1 MSRLIVVSN
10 RVTPPAGKGEETVGG
25 LAMALAA
32 ALREYSGLWFGWSG
46 KTTPEFSGQ
55 LNLQRVEGVT
65 VATVDL
71 EEADLNEYYNGYAN
85 KTLWPLFHYRQ
96 DLTAY
101 DRSFD
106 EGYQRVNRRFAETL
120 APLIEEGDLIWV
132 HDYHLIPLA
141 RELRELGIKNR
152 IGFFLHIPWPAHQL
166 LITLPRHR
174 QLVEALFAYDLV
186 GFQTP
191 EYRQAFEEYVLNEAR
206 GVAAGEDQL
215 RAFGRTLRTGAF
227 PIGIDAQ
234 DFAELSQSATARR
247 THDVMAAHTAF
258 RKMVI
263 GVDRLDYSKGVE
275 ERFFGFERLLAAHP
289 ELRREVLFL
298 QIAPISREG
307 VEAYREIRAR
317 LDALSGRINGE
328 YADID
333 WNPVRYVNRNYRRDE
348 LAGIYR
354 AAKVALVTPLRDGM
368 NLVAKEFVAAQD
380 PADPG
385 VLVLSRF
392 AGAANQLK
400 SALIVNPNSPEEI
413 AEALHRALSMD
424 LMERIERWRS
434 LFDNV
439 QREDVT
445 AWRDA
450 FVRALAATREAD
462 RVRTAE
468 GPFYGEQARPLSVQA
483 RLHPDLGAVG
493 AGQGEA
499 GATPALRDPEACG
512 EPSALRLPP
521 GTGRGL
527 QVMGRDQ
534 GTVPRPP
541 RA

>member
-10 RVTPPAGKGEETVGG
+10 RVTPPTGKGEETVGG

-46 KTTPEFSGQ
+46 KTTPEFTGQ
-55 LNLQRVEGVT
+55 MNLQRIDGVT

-106 EGYQRVNRRFAETL
+106 EGYERVNRRFAETL
-120 APLIEEGDLIWV
+120 RPLIEADDLVWI

-141 RELRELGIKNR
+141 RELRSLGVTNR

-166 LITLPRHR
+166 LTTLPRHKE
-174 QLVEALFAYDLV
+174 LVEALFAYDLV
-186 GFQTP
+186 GFQTA
-191 EYRQAFEEYVLNEAR
+191 EHRQAFEEYVLNEAD
-206 GVAAGEDQL
+206 GEVAGEGLL
-215 RAFGRTLRTGAF
+215 RAFGRTVRAGQF
-227 PIGIDAQ
+227 PIGIDAKE
-234 DFAELSQSATARR
+234 FALLADSARARR
-247 THDVMAAHTAF
+247 TYDVMAAHTAF
-258 RKMVI
+258 RKMII
-263 GVDRLDYSKGVE
+263 GVDRLDYSKGME
-275 ERFFGFERLLAAHP
+275 ERFLGFERLLAEHP
-289 ELRREVLFL
+289 NLRREVLFL
-298 QIAPISREG
+298 QIAPLSREG
-307 VEAYREIRAR
+307 VDAYQEIRAR

-348 LAGIYR
+348 LAGVYR
-354 AAKVALVTPLRDGM
+354 AAKVALVTPSRDGM

-380 PADPG
+380 PKDPG

-392 AGAANQLK
+392 AGAANQLT

-413 AEALHRALSMD
+413 AEALHRALSME
-424 LMERIERWRS
+424 LSERIERWRA

-450 FVRALAATREAD
+450 FVGALAATRSGD
-462 RVRTAE
+462 RARTAE
-468 GPFYGEQARPLSVQA
+468 GPFYGEQARPLSVDA
-483 RLHPDLGAVG
+483 RLHQDRGAQRTG
-493 AGQGEA
+493 EGEA
-499 GATPALRDPEACG
+499 GETAALRDPEARG
-512 EPSALRLPP
+512 DEAPLRFST

-527 QVMGRDQ
+527 QVLGRDQ
-534 GTVPRPP
+534 GTLARPP

>member
-1 MSRLIVVSN
+1 M
-10 RVTPPAGKGEETVGG
+10 
-25 LAMALAA
+25 
-32 ALREYSGLWFGWSG
+32 
-46 KTTPEFSGQ
+46 
-55 LNLQRVEGVT
+55 T

-191 EYRQAFEEYVLNEAR
+191 EYRQAFEEYVVNEAR

-275 ERFFGFERLLAAHP
+275 ERFLGFERLLAAHP

-380 PADPG
+380 PTDPG

-424 LMERIERWRS
+424 LMERIERWRA

-468 GPFYGEQARPLSVQA
+468 GPFYGEQARPLSVHAGLQ
-483 RLHPDLGAVG
+483 PDGRTERPGEGQTGGA
-493 AGQGEA
+493 
-499 GATPALRDPEACG
+499 PALRDPEARRD
-512 EPSALRLPP
+512 PAALRLPT

-527 QVMGRDQ
+527 QVLGGDQ
-534 GTVPRPP
+534 GPLPRPP
-541 RA
+541 RT